1 MTESGISEN
10 GFQSSNRNTITEP
23 SVRKSE
29 VLPQTVEED
38 SSFNSY
44 GGGVGIRLLPQQTA
58 IYDAY

>member
-1 MTESGISEN
+1 MTESGLSEN

-29 VLPQTVEED
+29 VLAQTIEED
-38 SSFNSY
+38 SSLDSY
-44 GGGVGIRLLPQQTA
+44 VGVGIRLLPQQTA

>member
-10 GFQSSNRNTITEP
+10 GFQNSNRNTITEP

-44 GGGVGIRLLPQQTA
+44 GGVGIRLLPQQTA
-58 IYDAY
+58 IFDAY